1 MEWRDVNWF
10 LPVGPGPGIHV
21 APGYKKEKT
30 MAEKLNHPLDLSEMT
45 AEQSIQ
51 ATIEMWTD
59 MMIKIGEKPGMVD
72 RFNFKSQWVSDHGYP
87 SAYDWWLPDHVTSNC
102 FLCEYAL
109 RENQRSDTK
118 FNGPRCRCCP
128 IVWPTETWNC
138 DCKSDG
144 LDYRYAP
151 IPDILEYLKN
161 KEHWRENNEL

>member
-1 MEWRDVNWF
+1 
-10 LPVGPGPGIHV
+10 
-21 APGYKKEKT
+21 

-51 ATIEMWTD
+51 ATIDMWTD
-59 MMIKIGEKPGMVD
+59 MMIKLGEKPCMVD
-72 RFNFKSQWVSDHGYP
+72 RFNFKSQWVLDHGYP
-87 SAYDWWLPDHVTSNC
+87 SAYDWWLPNHVTSNC

-118 FNGPRCRCCP
+118 FNGHRCQCCP

-161 KEHWRENNEL
+161 KENWRENNEL

>member
-45 AEQSIQ
+45 AEQSIR
-51 ATIEMWTD
+51 ATVDMWTD
-59 MMIKIGEKPGMVD
+59 MMIKLGENPTMTD
-72 RFNFKSQWVSDHGYP
+72 RFDFKSQWVSNHGYP
-87 SAYDWWLPDHVTSNC
+87 SAYDYDWWSQDHVTSNC

-128 IVWPTETWNC
+128 IVWPTETWDC
-138 DCKSDG
+138 DCKSDN
-144 LDYRYAP
+144 LDYRHAP

-161 KEHWRENNEL
+161 KEHWREK